1 LYILPGLQPHS
12 RFAVSVN
19 RKVGGAVT
27 RNRLKRM
34 YKEWFRAGRGLVP
47 APVDAWISVRK
58 SFSPAEADRVQTLF
72 FEALSRP
79 LNRS

>member
-1 LYILPGLQPHS
+1 M
-12 RFAVSVN
+12 
-19 RKVGGAVT
+19 T

-79 LNRS
+79 LNRP